1 MADLEGVMNT
11 WLAMAA
17 IGLGSIVLRVAP
29 LLTSR
34 HLPERFTA
42 AAGAGGISVLV
53 AFSARSVIEYADPA
67 TPYAVPVAVVSVTIG
82 LVAAFRGRSVPVA
95 TGMGIAAYLAL
106 GSLLGVLT

>member
-1 MADLEGVMNT
+1 MTT
-11 WLAMAA
+11 WLAMAT

-34 HLPERFTA
+34 HLPERLTA

-53 AFSARSVIEYADPA
+53 AFSARSVMEFADSA
-67 TPYAVPVAVVSVTIG
+67 TPYAVPVAAFSVSLG

-95 TGMGIAAYLAL
+95 TGLGLAAYLAL